1 MGSKNIKYILRE
13 FIKLQDKIASSIEEY
28 DEIYLTND
36 ELITIETVKITA
48 GEIDKIEEETTL
60 KLVDIVPVD
69 WDVISVRF
77 KFE

>member
-1 MGSKNIKYILRE
+1 MRSKNIKYILRE

-48 GEIDKIEEETTL
+48 GEINKIEEETTL

-69 WDVISVRF
+69 WILIRVHF
-77 KFE
+77 KAE